1 MKTPSRRQLIRK
13 STAAAVAPSINAL
26 GAYVCD
32 PDTQRQDKAAAAK
45 VESRNGGHW
54 VKPRGIQ
61 PGVQQVS

>member
-1 MKTPSRRQLIRK
+1 
-13 STAAAVAPSINAL
+13 
-26 GAYVCD
+26 
-32 PDTQRQDKAAAAK
+32 RQDKAAAAK